1 MWPILIP
8 YSENTSR
15 FFLGVI
21 AGDILGLDKDGA
33 GIAGE
38 LGGLPA
44 MAIIDIAAAPVLP
57 GAFLYPLTACTIS
70 ILLNLAIHHLAI

>member
-1 MWPILIP
+1 M
-8 YSENTSR
+8 
-15 FFLGVI
+15 V
-21 AGDILGLDKDGA
+21 LGLLA
-33 GIAGE
+33 SW
-38 LGGLPA
+38 GGLPA